1 MTENVNSIVII
12 ILAALALSCQSK
24 KTEQKMIEKQLF
36 GKLSTG
42 EEVYSFTLS
51 NKNGMEAKIINY
63 GAIVV
68 SLTAPDK
75 NGKFEDVVLGF
86 NNLEGYVN
94 DNSFIGTIV
103 GRYGNRINKGKI
115 SIDGKEYQLTINDG
129 ENQLHGGP
137 KGFYKALWNAE
148 PIENDSVQA
157 VKLTYH
163 SPDGEEGYPGN
174 LDIEVVYTLTN
185 DNELQIDYT
194 ATTDKPTVINPT
206 HHSYFALSG
215 SPENTIL
222 DQELQLDADYITP
235 VNSTLIPTGEL
246 MKVENTPFDFR
257 TPRKIGERINEKNEQ
272 LEFGKGYDHNWVL
285 NNYDGSV
292 KKVGSLYDPKS
303 GRVMELYTD
312 QPGMQFYS
320 GNFING
326 TLKGKKGIVYNYRT
340 ALCLE
345 AQHFPDSP
353 NQPDFPSTKL
363 NPGEKYTQKTIYRFT
378 TK

>member
-1 MTENVNSIVII
+1 MTRYLAPLTTILLFFVVI
-12 ILAALALSCQSK
+12 SCQSK
-24 KTEQKMIEKQLF
+24 NSEQKMIEKELF
-36 GKLSTG
+36 GKLGTG
-42 EEVYSFTLS
+42 EEVFVYTLS
-51 NKNGMEAKIINY
+51 NKAGMKAKIINY
-63 GAIVV
+63 GAILV
-68 SLTAPDK
+68 SLTAPDR
-75 NGKFEDVVLGF
+75 NGKLEDVVLGF
-86 NNLEGYVN
+86 DNLEGYVD

-103 GRYGNRINKGKI
+103 GRFGNRINKGKI
-115 SIDGKEYQLTINDG
+115 TLDGKEYQLTINDG

-137 KGFYKALWNAE
+137 KGFYKVFWNAE
-148 PIENDSVQA
+148 SIENDSVQA
-157 VKLTYH
+157 LKLTYH

-174 LDIEVVYTLTN
+174 LYIEVIYTLTN
-185 DNELQIDYT
+185 NNELQIDYA

-215 SPENTIL
+215 SPESSIL
-222 DQELQLDADYITP
+222 DQELQLIADNITP
-235 VNSTLIPTGEL
+235 VNKTLIPTGEL

-257 TPRKIGERINEKNEQ
+257 TPHKIGERINDKNEQ
-272 LEFGKGYDHNWVL
+272 IEFGKGYDHNWVL
-285 NNYDGSV
+285 NNYDGTV
-292 KKVGSLYDPKS
+292 KKVGELYDPSS

-326 TLKGKKGIVYNYRT
+326 TLKGKKGLVYNYRT

-353 NQPDFPSTKL
+353 NQSNFPSTRL
-363 NPGEKYTQKTIYRFT
+363 NPGEKYKQRTIYRFT